1 MKREISALLCA
12 VLLGSLLSSC
22 GGETNGEVSVD
33 NQMGSAQESEL
44 PVETYTYV
52 QGDVT
57 IAVNAEMA
65 PVAEQLGEP
74 TGYFES
80 ESCAFQGM
88 DKVYTYGSIVIS
100 TYPEDDTDYILSI
113 ELKDDTVSTPEGI
126 SIGDAKDTV
135 VSAYGEP
142 SLETDAALSYQKGD
156 CTLAFILDGN
166 VVDGI
171 TYTSALMS

>member
-1 MKREISALLCA
+1 MLLC
-12 VLLGSLLSSC
+12 SLLSSC
-22 GGETNGEVSVD
+22 GGEANGEVSVD
-33 NQMGSAQESEL
+33 NQAGAVQESDL
-44 PVETYTYV
+44 PAETYTYV
-52 QGDVT
+52 QNGVT

-65 PVAEQLGEP
+65 PVTEQLGEP
-74 TGYFES
+74 TDYFES

-88 DKVYTYGSIVIS
+88 DKVYTYGSVVIS

-126 SIGDAKDTV
+126 SIGDAKDKV
-135 VSAYGEP
+135 VSVYGEP
-142 SLETDAALSYQKGD
+142 SLETDSALSYQKGD

-171 TYTSALMS
+171 TYTSALL